1 MVVGGAGLVVGGASV
16 VVGGAGVVVGGVM
29 PAFVDLP
36 QEAQKNGLHITA
48 HAGESGPAANVKLVC
63 LCGGWGGGCICT
75 FMRELGLGLGQ
86 VR

>member
-1 MVVGGAGLVVGGASV
+1 M
-16 VVGGAGVVVGGVM
+16 VVGGVM

-63 LCGGWGGGCICT
+63 LFVWGMGGGLHLY
-75 FMRELGLGLGQ
+75 FYA
-86 VR
+86 